1 MKKKTSVMSI
11 VRSYLLLIAAVVVAL
26 VFGAVENSFFKPSN
40 LVEIVR
46 AAAIIGLMGLGE
58 TVVQAAGE
66 MDFAVGAETSFGAVM
81 AAIMMTKLNLS
92 FGLSFILTMILV
104 ILIGVLNSVIVVKV
118 GIPSFVATLG
128 MNTFINGVNKY
139 LTGGGTYYSTHWP
152 DGFSTLGKSSLFGAI
167 PMPAV
172 LFVIGSVIV
181 WVFLSKTRTG
191 RYIYA
196 VGANPN
202 AAKNVGIKVG
212 NHKMIAFIVCSV
224 CGGFAGM
231 VQCSILNAATP
242 TAGDSNFLK
251 ALSTCMLGATFLTP
265 GIYNIPG
272 TFVGALMLGIIDNGL
287 TMVGAS
293 YFMKDIING
302 LVLILAVG
310 MVSLSQKNIRKS

>member
-1 MKKKTSVMSI
+1 MKKATVSSVL
-11 VRSYLLLIAAVVVAL
+11 RRYLLLITAIVVAV
-26 VFGAVENSFFKPSN
+26 VFGAVEKSFFKPSN
-40 LVEIVR
+40 LIEIVR

-66 MDFAVGAETSFGAVM
+66 MDFAVGAETSFGAVVI
-81 AAIMMTKLNLS
+81 AIMMTQLGLS
-92 FGLSFILTMILV
+92 FGLSFVITMLLV
-104 ILIGVLNSVIVVKV
+104 IAIGVVNSFIVVKI

-128 MNTFINGVNKY
+128 MNTFINGINKY

-152 DGFSTLGKSSLFGAI
+152 DGFSTLGKSSLFNVI

-172 LFVIGSVIV
+172 LFIIGAVLV
-181 WVFLSKTRTG
+181 WIFLAKTRTG

-196 VGANPN
+196 VGANAN

-212 NHKMIAFIVCSV
+212 KHKMIAFIVCAV

-231 VQCSILNAATP
+231 LQCSILNAATP

-272 TFVGALMLGIIDNGL
+272 TFVGAIMLGIIDNGL

-310 MVSLSQKNIRKS
+310 MVSLSQKKIKRS

>member
-1 MKKKTSVMSI
+1 MKKSSLSTTIRK
-11 VRSYLLLIAAVVVAL
+11 YLLLIAAVVVAL
-26 VFGAVENSFFKPSN
+26 VFGLIENSFFKPTN

-58 TVVQAAGE
+58 TIVQAAGE

-81 AAIMMTKLNLS
+81 IAVLMVEKIDNFLLAFLI
-92 FGLSFILTMILV
+92 TMALV
-104 ILIGVLNSVIVVKV
+104 IAIGIVNSVIVVKV

-128 MNTFINGVNKY
+128 MNTFINGINKY
-139 LTGGGTYYSTHWP
+139 MTGGGTYYSTHWP
-152 DGFSTLGKSSLFGAI
+152 EGFSSLGKSSLFGSI

-172 LFVIGSVIV
+172 IFIIGSVIV
-181 WVFLSKTRTG
+181 WVFLSKTRCG

-202 AAKNVGIKVG
+202 AAKNVGISVG
-212 NHKMIAFIVCSV
+212 RYKMIAFIACAV

-231 VQCSILNAATP
+231 LQCSILNAATP

-265 GIYNIPG
+265 GVYNIPG
-272 TFVGALMLGIIDNGL
+272 TFVGAILLGIIDNGL

-310 MVSLSQKNIRKS
+310 MVSLSQKKIKRS

>member
-1 MKKKTSVMSI
+1 MKKKSVSRI
-11 VRSYLLLIAAVVVAL
+11 LQSYLLLIAAFVVGI
-26 VFGAVENSFFKPSN
+26 VFGLVENSFFRPTN

-46 AAAIIGLMGLGE
+46 AAAIIGMMGLGE
-58 TVVQAAGE
+58 TVVQSAGE

-81 AAIMMTKLNLS
+81 IAIMMTQLNLN
-92 FGLSFILTMILV
+92 FFVAFILTMMLV
-104 ILIGVLNSVIVVKV
+104 ILVGALNSIIVVKV

-128 MNTFINGVNKY
+128 MNTFINGINKY

-152 DGFSTLGKSSLFGAI
+152 EGFSVLGKSSLFNAI

-172 LFVIGSVIV
+172 LFVICSLIV

-202 AAKNVGIKVG
+202 ASKNVGIDVG
-212 NHKMIAFIVCSV
+212 KHKMIAFIVCSV

-265 GIYNIPG
+265 GVYNIPG
-272 TFVGALMLGIIDNGL
+272 TFVGAIMLGIIDNGL

-310 MVSLSQKNIRKS
+310 MVSLSQKKTKLS

>member
-1 MKKKTSVMSI
+1 MKKKSVSRI
-11 VRSYLLLIAAVVVAL
+11 LQSYLLLIAAFVVGI
-26 VFGAVENSFFKPSN
+26 VFGLVENSFFKPTN

-46 AAAIIGLMGLGE
+46 AAAIIGMMGLGE
-58 TVVQAAGE
+58 TVVQSAGE

-81 AAIMMTKLNLS
+81 IAIMMTQLNLN
-92 FGLSFILTMILV
+92 FFVAFILTMMLV
-104 ILIGVLNSVIVVKV
+104 ILVGALNSIIVVKV

-128 MNTFINGVNKY
+128 MNTFINGINKY

-152 DGFSTLGKSSLFGAI
+152 EGFSVLGKSSLFNAI

-172 LFVIGSVIV
+172 LFVICSLIV

-202 AAKNVGIKVG
+202 ASKNVGIDVG
-212 NHKMIAFIVCSV
+212 KHKMIAFIVCSV

-231 VQCSILNAATP
+231 VQCSILNDATP

-265 GIYNIPG
+265 GVYNIPG
-272 TFVGALMLGIIDNGL
+272 TFVGAIMLGIIDNGL

-310 MVSLSQKNIRKS
+310 MVSLSQKKTKLS

>member
-1 MKKKTSVMSI
+1 MKKKSVSRI
-11 VRSYLLLIAAVVVAL
+11 LQSYLLLIAAFVVGI
-26 VFGAVENSFFKPSN
+26 VFGLVENSFFKPTN

-46 AAAIIGLMGLGE
+46 AAAIIGMMGRGE
-58 TVVQAAGE
+58 TVVQSAGE

-81 AAIMMTKLNLS
+81 IAIMMTQLNLN
-92 FGLSFILTMILV
+92 FFVAFILTMMLV
-104 ILIGVLNSVIVVKV
+104 ILVGALNSIIVVKV

-128 MNTFINGVNKY
+128 MNTFINGINKY

-152 DGFSTLGKSSLFGAI
+152 EGFSVLGKSSLFNAI

-172 LFVIGSVIV
+172 LFVICSLIV

-202 AAKNVGIKVG
+202 ASKNVGIDVG
-212 NHKMIAFIVCSV
+212 KHKMIAFIVCSV

-265 GIYNIPG
+265 GVYNIPG
-272 TFVGALMLGIIDNGL
+272 TFVGAIMLGIIDNGL

-310 MVSLSQKNIRKS
+310 MVSLSQKKTKLS

>member
-1 MKKKTSVMSI
+1 MKKKSVSRI
-11 VRSYLLLIAAVVVAL
+11 LQSYLLLIAAFVVGI
-26 VFGAVENSFFKPSN
+26 VFGLVENSFFKPTN

-46 AAAIIGLMGLGE
+46 AAAIIGMMGLGE
-58 TVVQAAGE
+58 TVVQSAGE

-81 AAIMMTKLNLS
+81 IAIMMTQLNLN
-92 FGLSFILTMILV
+92 FFVAFILTMMLV
-104 ILIGVLNSVIVVKV
+104 ILVGALNSIIVVKV

-128 MNTFINGVNKY
+128 MNTFINGINKY

-152 DGFSTLGKSSLFGAI
+152 EGFSVLGKSSLFNAI

-172 LFVIGSVIV
+172 LFVICSLIV

-202 AAKNVGIKVG
+202 ASKNVGIDVG
-212 NHKMIAFIVCSV
+212 KHKMIAFIVCSV

-265 GIYNIPG
+265 GVYNIPG
-272 TFVGALMLGIIDNGL
+272 TFVGAIMLGIIDNCL

-310 MVSLSQKNIRKS
+310 MVSLSQKKTKLS

>member
-1 MKKKTSVMSI
+1 MKKKSVSRI
-11 VRSYLLLIAAVVVAL
+11 LQSYLLLIAAFVVGI
-26 VFGAVENSFFKPSN
+26 VFGLVENSFFKPTN

-46 AAAIIGLMGLGE
+46 AAAIIGMMGLGE
-58 TVVQAAGE
+58 TVVQSAGE

-81 AAIMMTKLNLS
+81 IAIMMTQLNLN
-92 FGLSFILTMILV
+92 FFVAFILTMMLV
-104 ILIGVLNSVIVVKV
+104 ILVGALNSIIVVKV

-128 MNTFINGVNKY
+128 MNTFINGINKY

-152 DGFSTLGKSSLFGAI
+152 EGFSVLGKSSLFNAI

-172 LFVIGSVIV
+172 LFVICSLIV

-202 AAKNVGIKVG
+202 ASKNVGIDVG
-212 NHKMIAFIVCSV
+212 KHKMIAFIVCSV

-231 VQCSILNAATP
+231 VQCSILNAATT

-265 GIYNIPG
+265 GVYNIPG
-272 TFVGALMLGIIDNGL
+272 TFVGAIMLGIIDNGL

-310 MVSLSQKNIRKS
+310 MVSLSQKKTKLS

>member
-1 MKKKTSVMSI
+1 MKKKSVSRI
-11 VRSYLLLIAAVVVAL
+11 LQSYLLLIAAFVVGI
-26 VFGAVENSFFKPSN
+26 VFGLVEKSFFKPTN

-46 AAAIIGLMGLGE
+46 AAAIIGMMGLGE
-58 TVVQAAGE
+58 TVVQSAGE

-81 AAIMMTKLNLS
+81 IAIMMTQLNLN
-92 FGLSFILTMILV
+92 FFVAFILTMMLV
-104 ILIGVLNSVIVVKV
+104 ILVGALNSIIVVKV

-128 MNTFINGVNKY
+128 MNTFINGINKY

-152 DGFSTLGKSSLFGAI
+152 EGFSVLGKSSLFNAI

-172 LFVIGSVIV
+172 LFVICSLIV

-202 AAKNVGIKVG
+202 ASKNVGIDVG
-212 NHKMIAFIVCSV
+212 KHKMIAFIVCSV

-265 GIYNIPG
+265 GVYNIPG
-272 TFVGALMLGIIDNGL
+272 TFVGAIMLGIIDNGL

-310 MVSLSQKNIRKS
+310 MVSLSQKKTKLS

>member
-1 MKKKTSVMSI
+1 MKKKSVSMI
-11 VRSYLLLIAAVVVAL
+11 LQSYLLLIAAIVVGI
-26 VFGAVENSFFKPSN
+26 VFGAVENSFFKPTN

-46 AAAIIGLMGLGE
+46 AASIIGLMGLGE
-58 TVVQAAGE
+58 TVVQSAGE

-81 AAIMMTKLNLS
+81 IAIMMTQLNLN
-92 FGLSFILTMILV
+92 FGVSFILTMILV
-104 ILIGVLNSVIVVKV
+104 ILIGVLNSIIVVKV

-128 MNTFINGVNKY
+128 MNTFINGINKY

-152 DGFSTLGKSSLFGAI
+152 DGFSVLGKSSLFNAI

-172 LFVIGSVIV
+172 LFIIGSVIV

-202 AAKNVGIKVG
+202 ASKNVGIDVG
-212 NHKMIAFIVCSV
+212 KHKMIAFIVCAV

-231 VQCSILNAATP
+231 LQCSILNAATP

-265 GIYNIPG
+265 GVYNIPG
-272 TFVGALMLGIIDNGL
+272 TFVGAIMLGIIDNGL

-310 MVSLSQKNIRKS
+310 MVSLSQKKTKLS

>member
-1 MKKKTSVMSI
+1 MKKKSVSRI
-11 VRSYLLLIAAVVVAL
+11 LQSYLLLIAAFVVGI
-26 VFGAVENSFFKPSN
+26 VFGLVENSFFKPTN

-46 AAAIIGLMGLGE
+46 AAAIIGMMGLGE
-58 TVVQAAGE
+58 TVVQSAGE

-81 AAIMMTKLNLS
+81 IAIMMTQLNLN
-92 FGLSFILTMILV
+92 FFVAFILTMMLV
-104 ILIGVLNSVIVVKV
+104 ILVGALNSIIVVKV

-128 MNTFINGVNKY
+128 MNTFINGINKY

-152 DGFSTLGKSSLFGAI
+152 EGFSVLGKSSLFNAI

-172 LFVIGSVIV
+172 LFVICSLIV

-202 AAKNVGIKVG
+202 ASKNVGIDVG
-212 NHKMIAFIVCSV
+212 KHKMIAFIVCSV

-265 GIYNIPG
+265 GVYNIPG
-272 TFVGALMLGIIDNGL
+272 TFVGAIMLGIIDNGL

-310 MVSLSQKNIRKS
+310 MVSLSQKKTKLS

>member
-1 MKKKTSVMSI
+1 MKKKSVSRI
-11 VRSYLLLIAAVVVAL
+11 LQSYLLLIAAFVVGI
-26 VFGAVENSFFKPSN
+26 VFGLVENSFFKPTN

-46 AAAIIGLMGLGE
+46 AAAIIGMMGLGE
-58 TVVQAAGE
+58 TVVQSAGE

-81 AAIMMTKLNLS
+81 IAIMMTQLNLN
-92 FGLSFILTMILV
+92 FFVAFILTMMLV
-104 ILIGVLNSVIVVKV
+104 ILVGALNSIIVVKV

-128 MNTFINGVNKY
+128 MNTFINGINKY

-152 DGFSTLGKSSLFGAI
+152 EGFSVLGKSSLFNAI

-172 LFVIGSVIV
+172 LFVICSVIV

-202 AAKNVGIKVG
+202 ASKNVGIDVG
-212 NHKMIAFIVCSV
+212 KHKMIAFIVCSV

-265 GIYNIPG
+265 GVYNIPG
-272 TFVGALMLGIIDNGL
+272 TFVGAIMLGIIDNGL

-310 MVSLSQKNIRKS
+310 MVSLSQKKTKLS

>member
-1 MKKKTSVMSI
+1 MKKKSVSRI
-11 VRSYLLLIAAVVVAL
+11 LQSYLLLIAAFVVGI
-26 VFGAVENSFFKPSN
+26 VFGLVENSFFKPTN

-46 AAAIIGLMGLGE
+46 AAAIIGMMGLGE
-58 TVVQAAGE
+58 TVVQSAGE

-81 AAIMMTKLNLS
+81 IAIMMTQLNLN
-92 FGLSFILTMILV
+92 FFVAFILTMMLV
-104 ILIGVLNSVIVVKV
+104 ILVGALNSIIVVKV

-128 MNTFINGVNKY
+128 MNTFINGINKY

-152 DGFSTLGKSSLFGAI
+152 EGFSVLGKSSLFNAI

-172 LFVIGSVIV
+172 LFVICSLIV

-202 AAKNVGIKVG
+202 ASKNVGIDVG
-212 NHKMIAFIVCSV
+212 KHKMIAFIVCSV

-265 GIYNIPG
+265 GVYNIPG
-272 TFVGALMLGIIDNGL
+272 TFVGAIMLGIIDNGL

-310 MVSLSQKNIRKS
+310 MVSLSQKNTKLS

>member
-1 MKKKTSVMSI
+1 MKKSSI
-11 VRSYLLLIAAVVVAL
+11 SGILQKYLLLIAVFVVAII
-26 VFGAVENSFFKPSN
+26 FGMVENSFFKPSN
-40 LVEIVR
+40 LVEVVR

-58 TVVQAAGE
+58 TAVQAAGE

-81 AAIMMTKLNLS
+81 IAIMMTSLNMN
-92 FGLSFILTMILV
+92 FVVAFFLTMLLV
-104 ILIGVLNSVIVVKV
+104 IIIGMLNSLIVVKV

-128 MNTFINGVNKY
+128 MNTFINGINKY

-152 DGFSTLGKSSLFGAI
+152 EGFSVLGKSSLFGAI

-172 LFVIGSVIV
+172 LLVVGTLIM
-181 WVFLSKTRTG
+181 WVFLAKTRTG
-191 RYIYA
+191 RYIYS

-202 AAKNVGIKVG
+202 AARNVGINVG
-212 NHKMIAFIVCSV
+212 KHKMIAFIVCSV

-231 VQCSILNAATP
+231 LQCSILNAATP

-265 GIYNIPG
+265 GVHNIPG
-272 TFVGALMLGIIDNGL
+272 TFVGAIMLGIIDNGL

-310 MVSLSQKNIRKS
+310 MVSLSQKRTKKS

>member
-1 MKKKTSVMSI
+1 MKKKSVSRI
-11 VRSYLLLIAAVVVAL
+11 LQSYLLLIAAFVVGI
-26 VFGAVENSFFKPSN
+26 VFGLVENSFFKPTN
-40 LVEIVR
+40 LVEIVS
-46 AAAIIGLMGLGE
+46 AAAIIGMMGLGE
-58 TVVQAAGE
+58 TVVQSAGE

-81 AAIMMTKLNLS
+81 IAIMMTQLNLN
-92 FGLSFILTMILV
+92 FFVAFILTMMLV
-104 ILIGVLNSVIVVKV
+104 ILVGALNSIIVVKV

-128 MNTFINGVNKY
+128 MNTFINGINKY

-152 DGFSTLGKSSLFGAI
+152 EGFSVLGKSSLFNAI

-172 LFVIGSVIV
+172 LFVICSLIV

-196 VGANPN
+196 VGANTN
-202 AAKNVGIKVG
+202 ASKNVGIDVG
-212 NHKMIAFIVCSV
+212 KHKMIAFIVCSV

-265 GIYNIPG
+265 GVYNIPG
-272 TFVGALMLGIIDNGL
+272 TFVGAIMLGIIDNGL

-310 MVSLSQKNIRKS
+310 MVSLSQKKTKLS

>member
-1 MKKKTSVMSI
+1 MKKKSVSRI
-11 VRSYLLLIAAVVVAL
+11 LQSYLLLIAAFVVGI
-26 VFGAVENSFFKPSN
+26 VFGLVENSFFKPTN

-46 AAAIIGLMGLGE
+46 AAAIIGMMGLGE
-58 TVVQAAGE
+58 TVVQSAGE

-81 AAIMMTKLNLS
+81 IAIMMTQLNLN
-92 FGLSFILTMILV
+92 FFVAFILTMMLV
-104 ILIGVLNSVIVVKV
+104 ILVGALNSIIVVKV

-128 MNTFINGVNKY
+128 MNTFINGINKY

-152 DGFSTLGKSSLFGAI
+152 EGFSVLGKSSLFNAI

-172 LFVIGSVIV
+172 LFVICSLIV

-196 VGANPN
+196 VGVNPN
-202 AAKNVGIKVG
+202 ASKNVGIDVG
-212 NHKMIAFIVCSV
+212 KHKMIAFIVCSV

-265 GIYNIPG
+265 GVYNIPG
-272 TFVGALMLGIIDNGL
+272 TFVGAIMLGIIDNGL

-310 MVSLSQKNIRKS
+310 MVSLSQKKTKLS

>member
-1 MKKKTSVMSI
+1 MRKRSFASVLQ
-11 VRSYLLLIAAVVVAL
+11 SYLLLIAAVVVA
-26 VFGAVENSFFKPSN
+26 VIFGLAENSFFKPTN

-46 AAAIIGLMGLGE
+46 SAAIIGLMGLGE
-58 TVVQAAGE
+58 TAVQAAGE

-81 AAIMMTKLNLS
+81 IAIMMTAWNMN
-92 FGLSFILTMILV
+92 FAVAFILTMILV
-104 ILIGVLNSVIVVKV
+104 VMIGLLNSLIVVKV

-128 MNTFINGVNKY
+128 MNTFINGINKY
-139 LTGGGTYYSTHWP
+139 MTGGGTYYSTHWP
-152 DGFSTLGKSSLFGAI
+152 DGFSVLGKSTLFGAI

-172 LFVIGSVIV
+172 LFVIGAVLM
-181 WVFLSKTRTG
+181 WVFLAKTRTG

-202 AAKNVGIKVG
+202 ASKNVGINVG
-212 NHKMIAFIVCSV
+212 KHKMIAFVVCSI

-242 TAGDSNFLK
+242 TAGDGNFLK

-265 GIYNIPG
+265 GVHNIPG
-272 TFVGALMLGIIDNGL
+272 TFVGAIMLGIIDNGL

-310 MVSLSQKNIRKS
+310 MVSFSQKKIRKA

>member
-1 MKKKTSVMSI
+1 MKKKSASMI
-11 VRSYLLLIAAVVVAL
+11 LQSYLLLIAAIVVAI
-26 VFGAVENSFFKPSN
+26 VFGLVENAFFKPTN

-58 TVVQAAGE
+58 TVVQSAGE

-81 AAIMMTKLNLS
+81 IAIMLTQLDLGFGIS
-92 FGLSFILTMILV
+92 FVLTMLLV
-104 ILIGVLNSVIVVKV
+104 ILIGLLNSIIVVKV

-128 MNTFINGVNKY
+128 MNTFINGINKY

-152 DGFSTLGKSSLFGAI
+152 EGFSVLGKSSLFGVI

-172 LFVIGSVIV
+172 LFVLGAIIV
-181 WVFLSKTRTG
+181 WIFLSKTRTG

-202 AAKNVGIKVG
+202 AAKNVGINVG
-212 NHKMIAFIVCSV
+212 KHKMIAFIVCSV

-265 GIYNIPG
+265 GVYNIPG
-272 TFVGALMLGIIDNGL
+272 TFVGAIMLGIIDNGL

-310 MVSLSQKNIRKS
+310 MVSLSQKKIKQS

>member
-1 MKKKTSVMSI
+1 MI
-11 VRSYLLLIAAVVVAL
+11 
-26 VFGAVENSFFKPSN
+26 
-40 LVEIVR
+40 
-46 AAAIIGLMGLGE
+46 
-58 TVVQAAGE
+58 
-66 MDFAVGAETSFGAVM
+66 
-81 AAIMMTKLNLS
+81 AIMMTQLNLN
-92 FGLSFILTMILV
+92 FFVAFILTMMLV
-104 ILIGVLNSVIVVKV
+104 ILVGALNSIIVVKV

-128 MNTFINGVNKY
+128 MNTFINGINKY

-152 DGFSTLGKSSLFGAI
+152 EGFSVLGKSSLFNAI

-172 LFVIGSVIV
+172 LFVICSLIV

-202 AAKNVGIKVG
+202 ASKNVGIDVG
-212 NHKMIAFIVCSV
+212 KHKMIAFIVCSV

-265 GIYNIPG
+265 GVYNIPG
-272 TFVGALMLGIIDNGL
+272 TFVGAIMLGIIDNGL

-310 MVSLSQKNIRKS
+310 MVSLSQKKTKLS

>member
-1 MKKKTSVMSI
+1 MKKKSVSRI
-11 VRSYLLLIAAVVVAL
+11 LQSYLLLIAAFVVGI
-26 VFGAVENSFFKPSN
+26 VFGLVENSFFKPTN

-46 AAAIIGLMGLGE
+46 AAAIIGMMGLGE
-58 TVVQAAGE
+58 TVVQSAGE

-81 AAIMMTKLNLS
+81 IAIMMTQLNLN
-92 FGLSFILTMILV
+92 FFVAFILTMMLV
-104 ILIGVLNSVIVVKV
+104 ILVGALNSIIVVKV

-128 MNTFINGVNKY
+128 MNTFINGINKY

-152 DGFSTLGKSSLFGAI
+152 EGFSVLGKSSLFNAI
-167 PMPAV
+167 PIPAV
-172 LFVIGSVIV
+172 LFVICSLIV

-202 AAKNVGIKVG
+202 ASKNVGIDVG
-212 NHKMIAFIVCSV
+212 KHKMIAFIVCSV

-265 GIYNIPG
+265 GVYNIPG
-272 TFVGALMLGIIDNGL
+272 TFVGAIMLGIIDNGL

-310 MVSLSQKNIRKS
+310 MVSLSQKKTKLS